1 MKKLFLLTMLFAIC
15 LMLGPV
21 EAKADSR
28 FPSDNP
34 DLQVLIDNA
43 PEGGKIIVEPGV
55 YNMGTHHI
63 RITKNLTLESQS
75 GAELTVL
82 EFPPSHDFGI
92 LVTSGNKI
100 TSTIRGLTIRNGF
113 ITSNYGASPTIENN
127 IFKSSN
133 AVCTQ
138 PSRTPPITIP
148 EPIIQYN
155 IFTGSYPPFN
165 GVFIAEGC
173 RAIFRH
179 NTIAKADFG
188 NPEVY
193 LIRVRT
199 DNDKEI
205 PLIYNNIMWGNSS
218 INPIYL
224 HGDATKAS
232 IAYNIIEGGYAKG
245 INNIDLDPMFV
256 NMSAGDFRLK
266 EGSPAHQMAL
276 FSKIEVDDYDS
287 PKEVGAKQGIVGP
300 RRSCRNC
307 QLQ

>member
-113 ITSNYGASPTIENN
+113 ITSNYGASPT
-127 IFKSSN
+127 
-133 AVCTQ
+133 
-138 PSRTPPITIP
+138 
-148 EPIIQYN
+148 
-155 IFTGSYPPFN
+155 
-165 GVFIAEGC
+165 
-173 RAIFRH
+173 
-179 NTIAKADFG
+179 
-188 NPEVY
+188 
-193 LIRVRT
+193 L
-199 DNDKEI
+199 
-205 PLIYNNIMWGNSS
+205 
-218 INPIYL
+218 
-224 HGDATKAS
+224 
-232 IAYNIIEGGYAKG
+232 
-245 INNIDLDPMFV
+245 
-256 NMSAGDFRLK
+256 
-266 EGSPAHQMAL
+266 
-276 FSKIEVDDYDS
+276 
-287 PKEVGAKQGIVGP
+287 
-300 RRSCRNC
+300 
-307 QLQ
+307 